1 MSDSSA
7 GDLLADTR
15 KNIPR
20 HLRKVLDPVH
30 LAEGSVLGALSV
42 ASVEYLLAKGRIVEL
57 AAGEIL
63 FDINEPADSFYVVC
77 DGEVDF
83 FRRFEESLSYLR
95 TLGFGAE
102 VGFVAMIA
110 LQNRSGRVAA
120 HSDCV
125 LLEISTALF
134 ARMHEQHPTDF
145 GVLLLNLTR
154 DLARLVR
161 KLDHDLLQYTA
172 V

>member
-1 MSDSSA
+1 MSDGSA
-7 GDLLADTR
+7 SELLTGAVKDL
-15 KNIPR
+15 PQ
-20 HLRKVLDPVH
+20 HLHKVLDPAH

-42 ASVEYLLAKGRIVEL
+42 TGVEYLLAEGRIVEL
-57 AAGEIL
+57 AAGETL
-63 FDINEPADSFYVVC
+63 FDIDEPADRFYVVC
-77 DGEVDF
+77 DGQVDF
-83 FRRFEESLSYLR
+83 FRRFDNVFRCLR

-134 ARMHEQHPTDF
+134 ARMHEEHPTDF

-161 KLDHDLLQYTA
+161 KLDDDLLQCAA